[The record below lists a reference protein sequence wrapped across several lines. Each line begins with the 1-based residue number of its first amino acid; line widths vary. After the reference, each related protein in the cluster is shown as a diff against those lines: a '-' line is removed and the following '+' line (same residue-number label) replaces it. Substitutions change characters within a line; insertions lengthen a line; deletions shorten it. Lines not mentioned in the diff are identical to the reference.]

1 MQKHA
6 PPRLCANATY
16 RRTLGNISMNRD
28 KLHKLLTITWI
39 TIGLCYLIWGL
50 YWFINYQFR
59 PGVLWLIMIPNTH
72 LIRTISFG
80 TLLIYIGILLNRK
93 NLLYKK
99 FIFLSIYVIVL
110 YTILITIGELI
121 IYGNLISPMLFFDLI
136 LVLLPLMTYRILL
149 KYLDDLKV
157 QNNTKVNIRFVF
169 KHLAYFVIIPYSI
182 SLLLDYLWTK
192 SVV

>member
-1 MQKHA
+1 
-6 PPRLCANATY
+6 
-16 RRTLGNISMNRD
+16 
-28 KLHKLLTITWI
+28 
-39 TIGLCYLIWGL
+39 
-50 YWFINYQFR
+50 
-59 PGVLWLIMIPNTH
+59 MIPNTH

-121 IYGNLISPMLFFDLI
+121 IYGNLISPMLFFDLL

-169 KHLAYFVIIPYSI
+169 KHLVYFVIIPYSI
-182 SLLLDYLWTK
+182 SLLLDYLWI
-192 SVV
+192 

>member
-1 MQKHA
+1 
-6 PPRLCANATY
+6 
-16 RRTLGNISMNRD
+16 
-28 KLHKLLTITWI
+28 
-39 TIGLCYLIWGL
+39 
-50 YWFINYQFR
+50 
-59 PGVLWLIMIPNTH
+59 MIPNTH